1 MMSEG
6 VFFLY
11 IRAQIVLA
19 EAVEHC
25 VQCCAAD
32 FKVVCLMHTSF
43 YTIKYDNISL
53 CPYFLLI

>member
-11 IRAQIVLA
+11 IKAQIVLA

-32 FKVVCLMHTSF
+32 FKVVCLMHTQVAKDFAF
-43 YTIKYDNISL
+43 YWS
-53 CPYFLLI
+53 

>member
-1 MMSEG
+1 MTVEG
-6 VFFLY
+6 IFFLY

-32 FKVVCLMHTSF
+32 FKVVCLMHTQVAKDFDF
-43 YTIKYDNISL
+43 Y
-53 CPYFLLI
+53 